1 MKIQTVDGHAP
12 SISSQQVP
20 HPLDGNLL
28 VVKLKEMSTPGTGVA
43 VERFNHTID
52 FSCSEQELD
61 LSQVVPSVLAL
72 KSTSVQTAFSI
83 LEPIYTHV
91 PDEVYKQGFL
101 KKSEGKC
108 LETRIHVIICPDN
121 GFSKSLFQLPKPQS
135 SQTKEH

>member
-61 LSQVVPSVLAL
+61 PSQVPSVLVL
-72 KSTSVQTAFSI
+72 KSTSVSVYWNQH
-83 LEPIYTHV
+83 THMYMYV
-91 PDEVYKQGFL
+91 PDEVYKQEQGFYPDF
-101 KKSEGKC
+101 SE
-108 LETRIHVIICPDN
+108 V
-121 GFSKSLFQLPKPQS
+121 
-135 SQTKEH
+135 